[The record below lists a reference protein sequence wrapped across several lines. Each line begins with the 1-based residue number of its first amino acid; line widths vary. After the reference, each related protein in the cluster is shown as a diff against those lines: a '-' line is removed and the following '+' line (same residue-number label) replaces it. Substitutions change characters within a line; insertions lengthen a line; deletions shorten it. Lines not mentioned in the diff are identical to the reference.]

1 MRKVKKIVAAL
12 LTLTMTVSM
21 LAGCSKSGSGN
32 GGSSSGKGDVVTLTV
47 FSQLA
52 NFSGEQT
59 GWFAQVLKEK
69 FNVELLIVPDSAGVY
84 DTRMEEGDLG
94 DIVVWGAD
102 GDQYKNAIAAGLLL
116 DWEEDDLLSEYG
128 SDILNYF
135 PNAVEKNRSIN
146 GDGKVYGIGHAIA
159 SSDQD
164 HQDFMYSWD
173 LRWDLYAALG
183 YPEVKDLDDYLEM
196 FKAMKEICPTDDNG
210 NETYAFSIWPD
221 WDGNMVMYVKSM
233 VTAYYG
239 YDELALGN
247 FDPVTGKFY
256 GCLDEGSP
264 YLEMLS
270 FFNKLY
276 REGLLDPDSM
286 TQTYGEMSEK
296 LESGGVFASIFNY
309 AGSAGYNNETHI
321 SQNKYMTAM
330 APEEA
335 NPIVYGLST
344 LGGNRIWS
352 IGAKTEYPELCM
364 EIINWL
370 STPEGYMISEY
381 GPKGV
386 IWDYDE
392 NGKTYFTEFGKSVR
406 NDPTGLD
413 LSTGSDYSGF
423 YNDGR
428 QQINNITWAA
438 DAGNPDSNGE
448 TFNSAYWESE
458 LADPSNDCEADW
470 RARNNCLTVNEY
482 MENRGRYTVMPET
495 TYSEGSKTDEL
506 KLTWEQVIKCIVD
519 YSWRAIYAKNDGEF
533 EFQVNQM
540 INDANRYGYGDCI
553 EWSLNEAAA
562 KYALIQSLK

>member
-1 MRKVKKIVAAL
+1 MKKGKKILAAL
-12 LTLTMTVSM
+12 LVLTMSISM
-21 LAGCSKSGSGN
+21 LAGCGSSN
-32 GGSSSGKGDVVTLTV
+32 QGGSASNDDVITLTV

-52 NFSGEQT
+52 NYSGIQT
-59 GWFAQVLKEK
+59 GWFAEVIKEK
-69 FNVELLIVPDSAGVY
+69 FNVELLIVPDQNGVY
-84 DTRMEEGDLG
+84 DTRMEAGDLG
-94 DIVVWGAD
+94 DLVIWGAD

-116 DWEEDDLLSEYG
+116 DWEDEDLLSEYG
-128 SDILNYF
+128 EDILKNF
-135 PNAVEKNRSIN
+135 PNAIEKNRSIN
-146 GDGKVYGIGHAIA
+146 GDNKVYGIGHAIA
-159 SSDQD
+159 GTDKD

-173 LRWDLYAALG
+173 LRWDLYKELG
-183 YPEVKDLDDYLEM
+183 YPEVNDLDDYLEM
-196 FKAMKEICPTDDNG
+196 FKKMKELCPTDDNG

-221 WDGNMVMYVKSM
+221 WDGNMVMYVKAM

-247 FDPVTGKFY
+247 FDPETGKFY
-256 GCLDEGSP
+256 GCLDDDSP

-286 TQTYGEMSEK
+286 TQTYSEMAEK

-309 AGSAGYNNETHI
+309 AGSAGYNTEEHI
-321 SQNKYMTAM
+321 AQNKYMTAM
-330 APEEA
+330 APNDA

-392 NGKTYFTEFGKSVR
+392 NGKTYFTEFGKTVR

-413 LSTGSDYSGF
+413 MSTGSDYTGF

-428 QQINNITWAA
+428 QQINNITWAK
-438 DAGNPDSNGE
+438 DAANPDSNGE
-448 TFNSAYWESE
+448 TFNSAYWASE
-458 LADPSNDCEADW
+458 LEEANNECEADW
-470 RARNNCLTVNEY
+470 RTHNNCLTVNEY
-482 MENRGRYTVMPET
+482 MEKRGNYTVMPET

-506 KLTWEQVIKCIVD
+506 KLTWEQVTKTIVD
-519 YSWRAIYAKNDGEF
+519 YTWKAIYAKNDGEY
-533 EFQVNQM
+533 EYLVKQM
-540 INDANRYGYGDCI
+540 ISDAERYGYKECL
-553 EWSLNEAAA
+553 EWSQNEAAA
-562 KYALIQSLK
+562 KYALIQAYK